1 MEKSKTHSSF
11 EAVKIALKQD
21 KTGYVLTLN
30 IHPDDLD
37 EAVLRDFVGARYGV
51 AMVRI
56 DGNEQPMD
64 REEHEGDKAIRVAGI
79 LCRDPD
85 FWNYLYAD
93 SQIMLENEKEST
105 EWLRHY
111 LNVQSRSELKTNNE
125 ARELLAKL
133 HKDIMIW
140 KQRS

>member
-11 EAVKIALKQD
+11 EAVKVALKQD

-30 IHPDDLD
+30 IHPDDID

-51 AMVRI
+51 AMVRM

-64 REEHEGDKAIRVAGI
+64 RQEQDGDKSIRIAGM

-85 FWNYLYAD
+85 FWKYLYAD
-93 SQIMLENEKEST
+93 SQIMFENEKEST
-105 EWLRHY
+105 EWLRDY
-111 LNVQSRSELKTNNE
+111 LNIQSRSELKTNVQ
-125 ARELLAKL
+125 AREMLEKL

-140 KQRS
+140 KQKS